1 MSKYEYRG
9 LISAMTGAYE
19 LGSSGVE
26 LSSASLVTRGAPRS
40 LFMRFSVDGD
50 LINATSK
57 VQLLKILNEAGIEG
71 KQVDFDELSSKAI
84 RLGSYLANAAYFSF
98 TGKEASAVGLP
109 PAHVEVLLEPD
120 QEATEENLVGLKS
133 DMEWKL
139 LDLSGV
145 NPESIIEM
153 RSAVKQAEVANESKT
168 EDTEEEVTEVEA
180 EESPEPESVPI
191 PEDKPE
197 VVELDL
203 EFIKSITPKNNNDQK
218 AKAKLVKYAKTLG
231 VSLDKRTGFN
241 TLVAKLTKEVQ
252 N

>member
-9 LISAMTGAYE
+9 LISAMAGAYE

-57 VQLLKILNEAGIEG
+57 IQLLKILNGAGIEG

-84 RLGSYLANAAYFSF
+84 RLGSYLASTAYFSF
-98 TGKEASAVGLP
+98 TGQGFTPPEA
-109 PAHVEVLLEPD
+109 EF
-120 QEATEENLVGLKS
+120 TEEEAKELLKGSEDNPMDVVEPVVG
-133 DMEWKL
+133 
-139 LDLSGV
+139 
-145 NPESIIEM
+145 
-153 RSAVKQAEVANESKT
+153 EVDESKT
-168 EDTEEEVTEVEA
+168 EDTEEEITEVEA
-180 EESPEPESVPI
+180 EESPEPEPVPI

-218 AKAKLVKYAKTLG
+218 AKAQLIKYAKTLG
-231 VSLDKRTGFN
+231 VNLDKRTGFS